1 MTAARTLWRDEAGG
15 RFYLLPSDVKP
26 ARGTLLLRSGATRT
40 QSVRAA
46 AVARYEVT
54 RDEARA
60 FLDARLGAFAAEGKR
75 KVEDALAGL
84 GIPVPGADS
93 APHPAAPAAVA
104 TDASTAGSAD
114 AQAEP
119 GPGVRLFAALTGEAA
134 ETVGADRDALGRGL
148 GTLLDGAADLL
159 RRTSDGPEGEA
170 EARERLRALGETLR
184 AHGIAPPHGTLTSGG

>member
-1 MTAARTLWRDEAGG
+1 MAAERTLWRDEAGG
-15 RFYLLPSDVKP
+15 RFYLVPSGVTP
-26 ARGTLLLRSGATRT
+26 ARGTLLLRSGATRA

-46 AVARYEVT
+46 AVARYEVS

-60 FLDARLGAFAAEGKR
+60 FLDARLGVSAAEGKR

-93 APHPAAPAAVA
+93 AAHPSATPAADTSA
-104 TDASTAGSAD
+104 AD
-114 AQAEP
+114 APAEP

-134 ETVGADRDALGRGL
+134 ETVGADREAFARGL

-159 RRTSDGPEGEA
+159 RRASEGPQGEA
-170 EARERLRALGETLR
+170 EARERLRAFGETLR
-184 AHGIAPPHGTLTSGG
+184 AHGIAPPQGTATSGG